1 MCYDLPRR
9 NLMEFEKDRERVW
22 KFAGNASLSG
32 DGGSR
37 WNGCC
42 ACHQTDKE

>member
-22 KFAGNASLSG
+22 KFFRSG
-32 DGGSR
+32 R
-37 WNGCC
+37 
-42 ACHQTDKE
+42 T

>member
-22 KFAGNASLSG
+22 KFFKRKGRSF
-32 DGGSR
+32 
-37 WNGCC
+37 
-42 ACHQTDKE
+42 